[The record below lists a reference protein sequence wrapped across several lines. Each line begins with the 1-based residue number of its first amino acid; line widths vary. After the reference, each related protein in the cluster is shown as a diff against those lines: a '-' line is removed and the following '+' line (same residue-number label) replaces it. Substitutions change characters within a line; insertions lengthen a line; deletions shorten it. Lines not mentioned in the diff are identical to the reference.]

1 MPTRFLWS
9 VWSKQL
15 VCFVHWQ
22 GQERRTKTYNKEVCQ
37 VLRFLSINYGQP
49 QPTGTSHCFYP
60 SDLTYLT
67 LTGLTGFL

>member
-22 GQERRTKTYNKEVCQ
+22 GQEREQKHTTKKFVRFYDSSLLTMVNPNLL
-37 VLRFLSINYGQP
+37 VLHIAF
-49 QPTGTSHCFYP
+49 TH
-60 SDLTYLT
+60 LT
-67 LTGLTGFL
+67 